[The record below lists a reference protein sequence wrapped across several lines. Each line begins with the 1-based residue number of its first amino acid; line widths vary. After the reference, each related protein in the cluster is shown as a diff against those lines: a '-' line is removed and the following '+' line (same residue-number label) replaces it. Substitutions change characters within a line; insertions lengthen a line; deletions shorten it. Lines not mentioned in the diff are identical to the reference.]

1 MTTENW
7 AGTPWTNPW
16 GVLHPSRVT
25 TPPLSYSLNLWT
37 GESACLYSDRM
48 SCTVTA
54 VGMCW
59 LGPVIERCGGDP
71 LRSQTEK
78 TLK

>member
-25 TPPLSYSLNLWT
+25 TPFLSYSFMNLWI
-37 GESACLYSDRM
+37 GETACLVQFSHVLYSDFCADVLAWAGYREM
-48 SCTVTA
+48 
-54 VGMCW
+54 W
-59 LGPVIERCGGDP
+59 W
-71 LRSQTEK
+71 
-78 TLK
+78 

>member
-1 MTTENW
+1 MTTDNW
-7 AGTPWTNPW
+7 AGTLWTNPR

-25 TPPLSYSLNLWT
+25 TPPLSYSCMSSWI
-37 GESACLYSDRM
+37 GESACLYSFRM
-48 SCTVTA
+48 SCTVIS
-54 VGMCW
+54 VRMCW

-78 TLK
+78 N